1 LTGLPYP
8 APDVTE
14 ITRKLLVNYIKITI

>member
-1 LTGLPYP
+1 M

-14 ITRKLLVNYIKITI
+14 IMVMWA